1 MCIPPLSA
9 SIPGQGTSPVKGMVQ
24 EARET
29 PERATVL
36 TQDRAMAC
44 VLPTGTDVAL
54 LASTE
59 HLPYSPEFSAG

>member
-1 MCIPPLSA
+1 
-9 SIPGQGTSPVKGMVQ
+9 MVQ

-44 VLPTGTDVAL
+44 VLPTGTDVVL